1 MSFEDQRVI
10 VIGASAGIGEATAR
24 SFAAAGASVTIAGR
38 AKDRLDAAAERIGY
52 PIETR
57 ELDATDATA
66 VAGFFADINRVDHL
80 VLAASPGA
88 VGLGPFADLDE
99 GALRHA
105 FEGKFFAHFKVLKAA
120 LPKLATGSTVTVV
133 SAVSAT
139 MAYPGTAALAAVNG
153 ALESLVRPL
162 AVELAPVRVNAVS
175 PGAIDTPWWGFM
187 PEEQRTAFFDSAA
200 ASTPAGRAGRAQ
212 DVADAVLFLAGQ
224 GFMTGI
230 VLPVTGGAHLVS
242 AA

>member
-1 MSFEDQRVI
+1 MSFESQRAVI
-10 VIGASAGIGEATAR
+10 IGASAGIGEATAR
-24 SFAAAGASVTIAGR
+24 SFAAAGAAVTITGR
-38 AKDRLDAAAERIGY
+38 AKDRLDAAAKRIGY
-52 PIETR
+52 PVETR
-57 ELDATDATA
+57 EIDATDAAA
-66 VAGFFADINRVDHL
+66 VAGFFGGIDTVDHL

-88 VGLGPFADLDE
+88 VGLGPFTDLDE
-99 GALRHA
+99 GALRQA
-105 FEGKFFAHFKVLKAA
+105 FDGKFFAHFTVLKAA
-120 LPKLATGSTVTVV
+120 LPKLGAGASVTVL

-153 ALESLVRPL
+153 ALESMVRPL

-175 PGAIDTPWWGFM
+175 PGAIDTPWWHFM
-187 PEEQRTAFFDSAA
+187 PEPQRAAFFESAA
-200 ASTPAGRAGRAQ
+200 ANTPAGRAGRAE